1 MLYAFIATDGTDMQ
15 INELK
20 AKEFR
25 QAMSQL
31 SAAVNVV
38 STDGPNG
45 RYGVTAS
52 AVCSVTDSPPTV
64 LVCLNRKGAAH
75 DALLSNGRVC
85 INILSGHHE
94 ALAMQFAGMTN
105 VPHAERFASETWEN
119 GPSGLPVLRDALASL
134 EGVIVYT
141 KTVGSHTVIF
151 VEIANIRM
159 GDSGESL
166 TYFSRGFHRLP
177 HVATA

>member
-1 MLYAFIATDGTDMQ
+1 MIQTFIETDRTDMQ
-15 INELK
+15 INELM

-25 QAMSQL
+25 QAMSRL

-52 AVCSVTDSPPTV
+52 AVCSVTDAPPTV

-75 DALLSNGRVC
+75 DALLGNGKVC
-85 INILSGHHE
+85 INILSGRHE
-94 ALAMQFAGMTN
+94 NLAMQFAGMTN
-105 VPHAERFASETWEN
+105 VPHAQRFSSEMWHE
-119 GPSGLPVLRDALASL
+119 GSFGLPVLRDALASL

-141 KTVGSHTVIF
+141 KIVGSHTVIF
-151 VEIANIRM
+151 VEIANIQM
-159 GDSGESL
+159 GDSGDSL
-166 TYFSRGFHRLP
+166 TYFGRAFHRLREAVP
-177 HVATA
+177 A